1 MLRQTFQGFA
11 SLPFEYS
18 LRSGARADKS
28 NVSSVPGRW
37 GAPLLALCAC
47 LVSACGGGGG
57 GGGAVVSPSF
67 PLGSTPSSTPQ
78 DLTSLPQLT
87 EIGVAISATA
97 SLRIGD
103 GYYFDSWTTVPV
115 PRIGLRTAAGD
126 IVEVALSVPQLS
138 VAQNFTTTLQ
148 QDPLDG
154 NVVPGVI
161 WTSGINTVSGRDV
174 TVDIID
180 PAVSQL
186 RYHTFGNWGYE
197 LSTPTAIVVGYVVL
211 GTPTPVSSVPTTGT
225 ATYNGVMNA
234 VYTAAGAGL
243 DSFFDVT
250 AAATATANFATR
262 NIAFSTSGTVRQSV
276 LNNAITAD
284 ANLNL
289 TGTLTYAVG
298 SNQVSGALSSAGG
311 LAGNAAGNFFGPNGQ
326 EIGGTFVLSRNPGT
340 GTQEHMFGAF
350 GLHQ

>member
-1 MLRQTFQGFA
+1 M
-11 SLPFEYS
+11 
-18 LRSGARADKS
+18 
-28 NVSSVPGRW
+28 
-37 GAPLLALCAC
+37 
-47 LVSACGGGGG
+47 
-57 GGGAVVSPSF
+57 
-67 PLGSTPSSTPQ
+67 
-78 DLTSLPQLT
+78 
-87 EIGVAISATA
+87 AISATA

-154 NVVPGVI
+154 NVVPGFV

-174 TVDIID
+174 TVDLID

-197 LSTPTAIVVGYVVL
+197 LSTPTSIVVGYVVL
-211 GTPTPVSSVPTTGT
+211 GTPTPGSSVPTTGT

-234 VYTAAGAGL
+234 VYTAEGAGL

-250 AAATATANFATR
+250 AAATATANFGTR
-262 NIAFSTSGTVRQSV
+262 NIAFSTTGTVRQSV

-289 TGTLTYAVG
+289 TGTLTYTAG
-298 SNQVSGALSSAGG
+298 SNQVTGSLTSVGG
-311 LAGNAAGNFFGPNGQ
+311 LAGNAAGNFFGPNG
-326 EIGGTFVLSRNPGT
+326 EELGGTFVLSRNPGP